1 MNHPTAKFINP
12 SKNEIGRI
20 SKYIFDQICTKLV
33 SNLSIQ

>member
-1 MNHPTAKFINP
+1 MNHPAAKLINP

-33 SNLSIQ
+33 I